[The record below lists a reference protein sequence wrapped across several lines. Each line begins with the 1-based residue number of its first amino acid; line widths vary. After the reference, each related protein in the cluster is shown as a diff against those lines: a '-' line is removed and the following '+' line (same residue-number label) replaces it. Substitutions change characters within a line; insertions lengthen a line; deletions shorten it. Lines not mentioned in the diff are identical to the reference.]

1 MKLVTGEVRK
11 ALPALGSQEENPD
24 PMVPVKFFQPW
35 GAWTWYA
42 TEFDGADTFFG
53 YVYGFEG
60 ELGYFSL
67 AELESVRGPAGLR
80 IERDLHW
87 RPRRLSECRA
97 IHEGARLDARR
108 AIDPRAKP

>member
-1 MKLVTGEVRK
+1 MKLLTAEVRK
-11 ALPALGSQEENPD
+11 ALPALYTNESTPD

-42 TEFDGADTFFG
+42 MEFDGADTFFG
-53 YVYGFEG
+53 YVEGFEA

-67 AELESVRGPAGLR
+67 AELESLRGPGGLR

-87 RPRRLSECRA
+87 TPKRLSEVKALR
-97 IHEGARLDARR
+97 GGV
-108 AIDPRAKP
+108 